1 MRPAIVLSALLATL
15 GSAPVLT
22 GCGSPTK
29 PTIHVGTMPSGG
41 SYTGVWFSPQYG
53 EMHFEQNGA
62 TVIGR
67 YEKDERHGRIQGSV
81 EGDILRFEWT
91 ESRELIAGR
100 ATKTRGHG
108 YFRISHSDA
117 DDTWNVTG
125 EWGNDD
131 AETGGGAWTGVKS
144 KTRKASVGAKSESPS
159 KSGTGAEAGSEY
171 GGEDVAAPGDDLSGL

>member
-1 MRPAIVLSALLATL
+1 MRSAIVLSALLATL
-15 GSAPVLT
+15 GAAPLLNACAGT
-22 GCGSPTK
+22 TK
-29 PTIHVGTMPSGG
+29 PTLHIGAMPSGG
-41 SYTGVWFSPQYG
+41 TFTGVWFSPQYG

-67 YEKDERHGRIQGSV
+67 YEKDERHGRVQGSV

-131 AETGGGAWTGVKS
+131 SETGGGQWTAVKS
-144 KTRKASVGAKSESPS
+144 KTRKPNVGTRSESPS
-159 KSGTGAEAGSEY
+159 KSSPGDEDGSKY
-171 GGEDVAAPGDDLSGL
+171 GGEDVAAPENDLSGL